1 MQLHI
6 VLFEPA
12 IILNVGN
19 IARTCLAF
27 NAMLHLI
34 RPYGFI
40 FDRAK
45 LKRSSTNHI
54 DLIQLNQYDNWNE
67 FIKLNSENAKYF
79 FYSRWGNL
87 APNDINIKTLVNENP
102 DINLYL
108 VFGNEQTGIPFE
120 ILNQYPNQI
129 IRIPMNQNLIC
140 LNIANSVSIACYEV
154 LRQLKYHGLY
164 KEGK

>member
-1 MQLHI
+1 MQLHV

-27 NAMLHLI
+27 NAKLHLI

-40 FDRAK
+40 FDKAK

-54 DLIQLNQYDNWNE
+54 DLVELYQYDNWND
-67 FIKLNSENAKYF
+67 FISKNSNNSEYF

-87 APNDINIKTLVNENP
+87 SPDQVNFVKLINENCETN
-102 DINLYL
+102 IYL
-108 VFGNEQTGIPFE
+108 IFGNEQTGIHHD
-120 ILNQYPNQI
+120 ILKQYPENI
-129 IRIPMNQNLIC
+129 VRIPMNKDLIC

-154 LRQLKYHGLY
+154 LKQLNYPGLY
-164 KEGK
+164 RKGK

>member
-54 DLIQLNQYDNWNE
+54 DLIQLNQYDN
-67 FIKLNSENAKYF
+67 
-79 FYSRWGNL
+79 
-87 APNDINIKTLVNENP
+87 
-102 DINLYL
+102 
-108 VFGNEQTGIPFE
+108 
-120 ILNQYPNQI
+120 
-129 IRIPMNQNLIC
+129 
-140 LNIANSVSIACYEV
+140 
-154 LRQLKYHGLY
+154 
-164 KEGK
+164 